1 MTFVMYNNICC
12 GMIAVKFEVTVQ
24 EIDNSAERMSSQETD
39 DKSLY
44 RTDMVY
50 NKQKQRVKN
59 TDVRTK
65 AGNTRRSVQSPLVVL
80 KLKVRKGGDFFYGKS
95 SNENYSQSV

>member
-1 MTFVMYNNICC
+1 MYNITCC
-12 GMIAVKFEVTVQ
+12 GMIAMKFEVTVH
-24 EIDNSAERMSSQETD
+24 ETENSAERMSSQETD
-39 DKSLY
+39 GKSLY

-59 TDVRTK
+59 ADVKTK
-65 AGNTRRSVQSPLVVL
+65 TGNTRRSVQSPLVVL

-95 SNENYSQSV
+95 SNENYVKSV

>member
-1 MTFVMYNNICC
+1 MTFVMYNNTCC

-50 NKQKQRVKN
+50 NKQKQRVEN

>member
-1 MTFVMYNNICC
+1 MTFVMYNNTCC

-50 NKQKQRVKN
+50 NKQKQRVEN

-95 SNENYSQSV
+95 SNENYSQGV

>member
-1 MTFVMYNNICC
+1 MTFVMYNNTCC

-50 NKQKQRVKN
+50 NKQKQRVEN

-95 SNENYSQSV
+95 SNENYTESV

>member
-1 MTFVMYNNICC
+1 MTFVMYNNTCC

-95 SNENYSQSV
+95 SNENYTESV

>member
-1 MTFVMYNNICC
+1 MTFVMYNNTCC

-50 NKQKQRVKN
+50 NKQKQRVEN

-65 AGNTRRSVQSPLVVL
+65 AGNTRRGVQSPLVVL

>member
-1 MTFVMYNNICC
+1 MTFVMYNNTCC

-59 TDVRTK
+59 ADMRMK

>member
-1 MTFVMYNNICC
+1 MTFVMYNNTCC

-39 DKSLY
+39 DTSLY

-50 NKQKQRVKN
+50 NKQKQRVEN

-95 SNENYSQSV
+95 SNENHIESL

>member
-1 MTFVMYNNICC
+1 MTFVMYNNTCC

-50 NKQKQRVKN
+50 NKQKQRVEN

-95 SNENYSQSV
+95 SNENHIKSL

>member
-1 MTFVMYNNICC
+1 MTFVMYNNTCC

-24 EIDNSAERMSSQETD
+24 EIDNSVERMSSQETD

-50 NKQKQRVKN
+50 NKQKQRVEN